1 MDHTVYERKNTDLGS
16 TSMTK
21 SGGFSIKKRH
31 RKLGALIGL
40 AALAVPFAV
49 NLGTLET
56 RFMRSLDRRTCMR
69 ASC

>member
-1 MDHTVYERKNTDLGS
+1 MGHTVYERKNTDLGS

-40 AALAVPFAV
+40 AAPPIWVPW
-49 NLGTLET
+49 ET
-56 RFMRSLDRRTCMR
+56 RFMR
-69 ASC
+69 